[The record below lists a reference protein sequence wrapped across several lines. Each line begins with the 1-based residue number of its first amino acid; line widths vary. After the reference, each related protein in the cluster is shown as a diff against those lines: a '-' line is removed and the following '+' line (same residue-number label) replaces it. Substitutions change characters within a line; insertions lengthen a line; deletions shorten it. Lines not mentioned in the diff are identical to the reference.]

1 MRANALV
8 NFLCDD
14 MNTPGMFGVLFEKLP
29 EIQANAELARMV
41 KSFLMDILGLRLEP
55 LPEQAVEITPEV
67 QALID
72 QRNQARA
79 EKNWARADEIRDQL
93 QQMGVDLKDKKL

>member
-1 MRANALV
+1 
-8 NFLCDD
+8 
-14 MNTPGMFGVLFEKLP
+14 
-29 EIQANAELARMV
+29 
-41 KSFLMDILGLRLEP
+41 
-55 LPEQAVEITPEV
+55 V